1 MIAHTGWGDWIIV
14 DSCVGPDGQTPI
26 GLSYLEHIGVDASK
40 AVERIVTT
48 HWHNDHVRGL
58 AQTMHGCAAAK
69 FICSQALLTKEF
81 IALTDLWK
89 RQRVATS
96 PLSEMTGVL
105 DIIAGANSVLKS
117 SSGDSRLGFAMANKC
132 LWRRSRAT
140 DITDDTSAEL
150 HSLSP
155 SDAAVKKSLESIA
168 QLFPGADMLTQPLPT
183 RPNQFSVAHLAQGWE
198 RALSAGGGHGR
209 RAQSLRR
216 VDAHRR
222 VPERPDG
229 EASLYSNSLPR

>member
-58 AQTMHGCAAAK
+58 TQTMHGCAAAK

-105 DIIAGANSVLKS
+105 DIIAGANSVLKG

-183 RPNQFSVAHLAQGWE
+183 RPNQFSVVHLAQGWE

-216 VDAHRR
+216 VDTHRR
-222 VPERPDG
+222 VPRAP
-229 EASLYSNSLPR
+229 